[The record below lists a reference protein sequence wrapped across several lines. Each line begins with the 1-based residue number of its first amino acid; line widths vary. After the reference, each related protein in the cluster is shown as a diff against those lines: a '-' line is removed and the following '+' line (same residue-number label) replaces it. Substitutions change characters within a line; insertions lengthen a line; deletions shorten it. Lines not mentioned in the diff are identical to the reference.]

1 MPAGQ
6 ASGYHTP
13 AMPDEVLRELS
24 PRGGGLWL
32 DCTVGG
38 GGHARLICER
48 LSEEAVFLGI
58 DRDPLALA
66 AAEEALKGVPCRVL
80 LERAHFSQ
88 AAAVV
93 DRIGLPVSGALW
105 DLGVS
110 SAQIDR
116 GAGFSF
122 RDLDAD
128 LDLRQDPDQPEC
140 ATDIANETPER
151 ALADLILENSDERF
165 ARRIAGNIVRRR
177 PLRTVGDLVRA
188 VDASL
193 PKGWRTRDDVIRR
206 VMQALRIAVN
216 REFDELRES
225 LEGIAPRLLPGARM
239 VVLSYHSGE
248 DRIVKQFFRQGK
260 QDGTLSVLTSR
271 PLRPSQEES
280 RANPRA
286 RPARLRAAEKLAL

>member
-1 MPAGQ
+1 MPSGPAP
-6 ASGYHTP
+6 GYHTP
-13 AMPDEVLRELS
+13 AMTEEVLRELN
-24 PRGGGLWL
+24 PGGAGLWL

-48 LSEEAVFLGI
+48 LSEDAAFVGI

-66 AAEEALKGVPCRVL
+66 AAEEALRGLPCRVL
-80 LERAHFSQ
+80 LERALFSQ
-88 AAAVV
+88 AAEVV

-116 GAGFSF
+116 GTGFSF
-122 RDLDAD
+122 RDLDAE
-128 LDLRQDPDQPEC
+128 LDLRQDPDQLER
-140 ATDIANETPER
+140 AADIANDTPER
-151 ALADLILENSDERF
+151 ALADLIFQNSDERF
-165 ARRIAGNIVRRR
+165 ARRIAAGIVRRR

-206 VMQALRIAVN
+206 VMQAFRIAVN
-216 REFDELRES
+216 HEFDELRES
-225 LEGIAPRLLPGARM
+225 LESIAPRLLPGARM

-248 DRIVKQFFRQGK
+248 DRIVKHFFRQGK
-260 QDGTLSVLTSR
+260 QDGMLSILTSR

-286 RPARLRAAEKLAL
+286 RPARLRAAEKSA